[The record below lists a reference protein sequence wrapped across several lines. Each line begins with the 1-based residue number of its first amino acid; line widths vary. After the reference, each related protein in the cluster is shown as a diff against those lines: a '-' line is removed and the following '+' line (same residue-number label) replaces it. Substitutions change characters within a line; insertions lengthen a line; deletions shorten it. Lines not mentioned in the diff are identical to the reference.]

1 MNLNNDI
8 VFQKLQNICN
18 EFINFHFYEFI
29 FNELAVIAPVYKKYR
44 PKKETCATVITL
56 SVISKMFERCFYD
69 QICKNVDNILLR
81 LRVGNRKVFS
91 SQYSLIS
98 MFKKI

>member
-1 MNLNNDI
+1 M
-8 VFQKLQNICN
+8 
-18 EFINFHFYEFI
+18 
-29 FNELAVIAPVYKKYR
+29 YKKYR